1 MPRLQDLPE
10 SLQPLARRQAT
21 ELSDTRWEYDVRTFG
36 RKPQTHIRCRSPCC
50 DTAVVLTSP
59 RSAIS
64 GRREKVE
71 VATEPAGYQECPHC
85 RERIAL
91 GAKVCEFCRKEVT
104 SPVSVSPQA
113 SFASTPHVSAPT
125 DSQKGALL
133 EQHTPTLVTEGIAR
147 ASPGGQDQTT
157 TDDSSV
163 SLESNRIWLWIDRL
177 LPAGTIVL
185 AQIIFGFGTSLG
197 RVWEFLGPD
206 FKIFA
211 LLCPLAAATICAI
224 VSDRSKSRL
233 AIRALAIL
241 SFTTPLIV
249 FCLDL
254 PQEDLVCQPHSRE
267 RSRCSMVPP
276 SSSLQD
282 SLWQSLRYHV
292 GHKQV

>member
-1 MPRLQDLPE
+1 MSALP
-10 SLQPLARRQAT
+10 
-21 ELSDTRWEYDVRTFG
+21 
-36 RKPQTHIRCRSPCC
+36 
-50 DTAVVLTSP
+50 
-59 RSAIS
+59 
-64 GRREKVE
+64 
-71 VATEPAGYQECPHC
+71 
-85 RERIAL
+85 ERIAL

-147 ASPGGQDQTT
+147 ASPGGYNETI

-177 LPAGTIVL
+177 LPAGTIGLV
-185 AQIIFGFGTSLG
+185 QIIFGFGTSLG

-249 FCLDL
+249 FSSGPASGRSGLSASL
-254 PQEDLVCQPHSRE
+254 PRAVQMFYGAPFVLAAGLALAIVTLPR
-267 RSRCSMVPP
+267 RSQTGTAR
-276 SSSLQD
+276 
-282 SLWQSLRYHV
+282 R
-292 GHKQV
+292 